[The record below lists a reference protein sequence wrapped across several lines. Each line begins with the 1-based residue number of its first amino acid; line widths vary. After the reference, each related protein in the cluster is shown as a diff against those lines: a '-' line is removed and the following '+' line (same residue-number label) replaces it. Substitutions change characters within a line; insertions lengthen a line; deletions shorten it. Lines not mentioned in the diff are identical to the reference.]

1 LKDKKKTE
9 NGLKTGNYFHKIDIL
24 KILFRFGNASSEA
37 ERTTIRNQLKMADS
51 NLRRLTLELSKE
63 SPVHAHFHQRTPSA
77 PVSMASSDESS
88 QSRGEIQLQKSIEEL
103 RETEVDYVNDLWFI
117 LGRLAPE
124 IKSQDRDLLFGGL
137 EEIHEFS
144 SGKYLPAFFSLISF
158 ES

>member
-1 LKDKKKTE
+1 M
-9 NGLKTGNYFHKIDIL
+9 N
-24 KILFRFGNASSEA
+24 RFGSASSES

-51 NLRRLTLELSKE
+51 NLRRLNVELSKE
-63 SPVHAHFHQRTPSA
+63 CPVPIYNHQRTPSA

-124 IKSQDRDLLFGGL
+124 IQQDRDLLFGGL
-137 EEIHEFS
+137 DEIHEFA
-144 SGKYLPAFFSLISF
+144 SGKIFTTFIESLNLSGSRYLLIVPENPLFIHLS
-158 ES
+158 